1 METKPLN
8 SPTAAYPYKS
18 PTPDE
23 IAIVALGI
31 VNGLHPSVTVPK
43 QTFVQLK
50 ECNFNA
56 AHLYGGHTSI
66 EQKDA
71 TATSLGYA
79 ANSNISIIVGCY
91 YFDLPSGN
99 DQTGMKDAKDF
110 FEFFSIPKTYVNK
123 DGIIKKNNSN
133 AIKGWYLKD
142 EPTYSQLE
150 KPSDSSSF
158 CLINLYNL
166 LKTDGQ
172 KRPIQVN
179 LVGTKGEKTEYN
191 PYQDYLDLFQNNF
204 KPNLWS
210 YDLYPVTQKS
220 CLINNKCN
228 VDDNCKLSVL
238 YQTFYEDL
246 NIFQE
251 RATATHGV
259 FWAYVQSMEFIS
271 GDTLYPAALE
281 PYIRF
286 EAFTALAFGAQGI
299 AYWNY
304 MQQHN
309 ETSEVNTSALVDKYG
324 TRMPA
329 WYFAREVNYEIK
341 QYSKVFVNSK
351 LIKWAQVGQ
360 NYGGP
365 VLGKNGIG
373 AIQSI
378 MGVGGRA
385 LVTQL
390 RTNGHNYMIIVS
402 HKIESYQFLKITFK
416 PDLVIY
422 ELTPTNSHGEHC
434 KEKQINTQTIQR
446 QLIPGGYLIYEFI
459 GEVS

>member
-1 METKPLN
+1 
-8 SPTAAYPYKS
+8 
-18 PTPDE
+18 
-23 IAIVALGI
+23 
-31 VNGLHPSVTVPK
+31 
-43 QTFVQLK
+43 
-50 ECNFNA
+50 
-56 AHLYGGHTSI
+56 
-66 EQKDA
+66 
-71 TATSLGYA
+71 
-79 ANSNISIIVGCY
+79 
-91 YFDLPSGN
+91 
-99 DQTGMKDAKDF
+99 
-110 FEFFSIPKTYVNK
+110 
-123 DGIIKKNNSN
+123 
-133 AIKGWYLKD
+133 
-142 EPTYSQLE
+142 
-150 KPSDSSSF
+150 
-158 CLINLYNL
+158 
-166 LKTDGQ
+166 
-172 KRPIQVN
+172 
-179 LVGTKGEKTEYN
+179 
-191 PYQDYLDLFQNNF
+191 
-204 KPNLWS
+204 
-210 YDLYPVTQKS
+210 
-220 CLINNKCN
+220 
-228 VDDNCKLSVL
+228 
-238 YQTFYEDL
+238 
-246 NIFQE
+246 
-251 RATATHGV
+251 
-259 FWAYVQSMEFIS
+259 
-271 GDTLYPAALE
+271 
-281 PYIRF
+281 
-286 EAFTALAFGAQGI
+286 
-299 AYWNY
+299 